1 MSGLGDHYS
10 HCVLPSG
17 VGTKSRV
24 EDCNTQLLIL
34 IPLIV
39 SHFAS
44 IASHIVLGIRPV
56 RNRIRFWDR
65 FYLNNSPKLA
75 GPWSPWGSL
84 ASVAFNVVQAVAMA
98 LLLRWGGL
106 DISIGAVTLLYLT
119 RPRVGW
125 VVVLLSSFLYESLTD
140 TATDILFQEC
150 IQGLIAV
157 PSAVAS
163 LSVTGLGQIPD
174 GCNRAESSTAH
185 SYLYEAGSFLMG
197 GSTGLIVSAAFFLGI
212 AIAMIWTRKFL
223 RHYFG
228 LMAMVPCIGAFISA
242 WLLWIDIAY
251 ATYDGHFCPSNSVLG
266 PMSAVTL
273 AVPLITA
280 VVRSWI
286 GYPGSNYK

>member
-34 IPLIV
+34 VPLIV

-56 RNRIRFWDR
+56 RNKIRFWDR

-75 GPWSPWGSL
+75 GPWTPWGSL

-119 RPRVGW
+119 RPP
-125 VVVLLSSFLYESLTD
+125 S
-140 TATDILFQEC
+140 TDILFQEC

-174 GCNRAESSTAH
+174 GCSRTESSTAH

-223 RHYFG
+223 RRYFG

-242 WLLWIDIAY
+242 WLLWIGIAY